1 MATSTSSC
9 FLTGTVVGCANNRRC
24 GSPPPH
30 QKQVDTLSRILA
42 AFSGAVSGL
51 YMLVNRQHNAHRQ
64 PQDPPTPCTG
74 AAIAWTEAWPTRPA
88 RHRPLIGKSKQ
99 AKGRARVTR
108 QCSNRARALHNAC
121 DGRPAQRRCCAVT
134 RARSTIGLLCQCERQ
149 IVATASPAAVQWP
162 NGSAKAV
169 NWRLLSGAKV
179 CGFCRRIELARAS
192 NEQAARSSLQRAT
205 THQHH
210 RAARLPTALPSARG
224 GRMARAQVRAFGRSA
239 AS

>member
-9 FLTGTVVGCANNRRC
+9 FLTGTVVGCANSRRC

-51 YMLVNRQHNAHRQ
+51 YAGQQTTQRAS
-64 PQDPPTPCTG
+64 TTSCTG